1 MVFAGVIEIAEDEM
15 ERRELGKNG
24 WKVFFYVIL

>member
-24 WKVFFYVIL
+24 LKFFNVIL